1 MTRVAAD
8 ETRRRK
14 SARLD
19 RQNDSAEDLRWQCN
33 FLVKSL
39 TRLLPTLVCAA
50 LATFGYLTVAA
61 SKDVDLRFSPTGK
74 IMTAVGGGN
83 ANAQSI
89 AVQRDGKIVVA
100 GVAFAAH
107 KSDFALVR
115 YNTDGS
121 LDRTFNRTGKVT
133 TTIGGAAGANSVAMQ
148 RDGKI
153 VLAGYSTD
161 ASKQDFALTRYN
173 ADGTL
178 DTSFNNTGKVTCAVG
193 TDKDQARSVAVQ
205 SDGKIVVAG
214 HSSTDRKCKF
224 ALVRYNTDGTLDTT
238 FNSTGKVTTAIGS
251 GKDDGY
257 CVALQTDGKILVA
270 GNSFDG
276 NRGYEFALVRYN
288 TDGSLDTS
296 FNGTGKVTTIIGRDG
311 SADSVA
317 VQSDG
322 KIVLA
327 GSCFT
332 GRQSAFALARYN
344 TDGSLDTSF
353 NGTGTLTTDI
363 GGGDAAHS
371 VTVQSDGKIVVAGST
386 TVGNANFALVRYNAD
401 GSLDATFHGT
411 GKVTTVIGSS
421 HNLGYIGS
429 GVALQSDGKILV
441 TGYSFNT
448 GRDYFA
454 LVRYNTN
461 GGLDTKAQQ
470 RGKADHRHR
479 PRPKRAAN

>member
-1 MTRVAAD
+1 VTRVVAD

-61 SKDVDLRFSPTGK
+61 SKDVDLTFSPTGK
-74 IMTAVGGGN
+74 IMTAVGRGN

-133 TTIGGAAGANSVAMQ
+133 TTIGRAAGANSVAMQ

-276 NRGYEFALVRYN
+276 NREYEFALV
-288 TDGSLDTS
+288 
-296 FNGTGKVTTIIGRDG
+296 
-311 SADSVA
+311 
-317 VQSDG
+317 
-322 KIVLA
+322 
-327 GSCFT
+327 
-332 GRQSAFALARYN
+332 RYN

-371 VTVQSDGKIVVAGST
+371 VTVQSDGKIVAAGST
-386 TVGNANFALVRYNAD
+386 TVGNANFALVRYNTD
-401 GSLDATFHGT
+401 GSLDTTFHGT

-421 HNLGYIGS
+421 QNLGYIGS

-461 GGLDTKAQQ
+461 GDLDTKAQQ
-470 RGKADHRHR
+470 HGKADHRHR
-479 PRPKRAAN
+479 PRPKRPAK

>member
-1 MTRVAAD
+1 M
-8 ETRRRK
+8 K
-14 SARLD
+14 S
-19 RQNDSAEDLRWQCN
+19 
-33 FLVKSL
+33 V
-39 TRLLPTLVCAA
+39 TRLLPTLACAA
-50 LATFGYLTVAA
+50 LAAFGYLTVAA
-61 SKDVDLRFSPTGK
+61 SKGIDLTFGRTGK
-74 IMTAVGGGN
+74 ITTAVGHSN
-83 ANAQSI
+83 ANARSI

-100 GVAFAAH
+100 GIAFTAH

-115 YNTDGS
+115 YNADGT
-121 LDRTFNRTGKVT
+121 LDTTFNRSGKVT
-133 TTIGGAAGANSVAMQ
+133 TTIGGGAGANSVVMQ

-161 ASKQDFALTRYN
+161 AGKQDFALARYN
-173 ADGTL
+173 TDGTL
-178 DTSFNNTGKVTCAVG
+178 DTSFNNTGMVTCAVD
-193 TDKDQARSVAVQ
+193 TDNDQARGVAVQ
-205 SDGKIVVAG
+205 SDGRIVVAG
-214 HSSTDRKCKF
+214 HSSTDRKCTF

-270 GNSFDG
+270 GNSMG
-276 NRGYEFALVRYN
+276 SGRGYEFALVRYN

-311 SADSVA
+311 SSDSVA
-317 VQSDG
+317 VQNDG

-332 GRQSAFALARYN
+332 SGQSEFALARYN
-344 TDGSLDTSF
+344 ADGSLDTSF
-353 NGTGTLTTDI
+353 NGTGTLTTAI

-386 TVGNANFALVRYNAD
+386 TDGNANFALVRYNAD
-401 GSLDATFHGT
+401 GSLDTTFHLT
-411 GKVTTVIGSS
+411 GKVTTAIGSS

-429 GVALQSDGKILV
+429 SMALQSDGKILV

-448 GRDYFA
+448 GRGYFA

-461 GGLDTKAQQ
+461 GDLDTKGQQ
-470 RGKADHRHR
+470 HGKADHRHR
-479 PRPKRAAN
+479 PRLRRGAK

>member
-1 MTRVAAD
+1 M
-8 ETRRRK
+8 K
-14 SARLD
+14 S
-19 RQNDSAEDLRWQCN
+19 
-33 FLVKSL
+33 V

-50 LATFGYLTVAA
+50 LAAFGYLTVAA
-61 SKDVDLRFSPTGK
+61 SKDVDLTFGRTGK
-74 IMTAVGGGN
+74 IMTAVGHGN
-83 ANAQSI
+83 ANARSI

-100 GVAFAAH
+100 GIAFTAH

-121 LDRTFNRTGKVT
+121 LDTTFNRIGKVT
-133 TTIGGAAGANSVAMQ
+133 TTIGGGAGANSVAMQ

-214 HSSTDRKCKF
+214 HSSTDRICKF
-224 ALVRYNTDGTLDTT
+224 ALARYNKDGTLDTT

-276 NRGYEFALVRYN
+276 NREYEFALVRYN

-344 TDGSLDTSF
+344 TDGSLDRSF

-363 GGGDAAHS
+363 GRGDAAHS
-371 VTVQSDGKIVVAGST
+371 VTVQSDGKIVVAGSA

-421 HNLGYIGS
+421 HDLGYIGS

-461 GGLDTKAQQ
+461 GDLDTKAQQ
-470 RGKADHRHR
+470 HGKADHRHR
-479 PRPKRAAN
+479 PRPKRAAK

>member
-1 MTRVAAD
+1 M
-8 ETRRRK
+8 K
-14 SARLD
+14 S
-19 RQNDSAEDLRWQCN
+19 
-33 FLVKSL
+33 V
-39 TRLLPTLVCAA
+39 THLLPTLVCAA
-50 LATFGYLTVAA
+50 LAAFGYLTVAA
-61 SKDVDLRFSPTGK
+61 SKDVDLAFGPTGK
-74 IMTAVGGGN
+74 IMTAVGRGN

-100 GVAFAAH
+100 GVAFTAH

-121 LDRTFNRTGKVT
+121 LDKTFNRTGKVT
-133 TTIGGAAGANSVAMQ
+133 TTIGGSAGANSVAVQ
-148 RDGKI
+148 SDGKI
-153 VLAGYSTD
+153 VVAGHSAD
-161 ASKQDFALTRYN
+161 AGKQDFALVRYN
-173 ADGTL
+173 TDGSL
-178 DTSFNNTGKVTCAVG
+178 DTTFNRTGKVTTTIGDGAG
-193 TDKDQARSVAVQ
+193 ANSVAVQ

-214 HSSTDRKCKF
+214 HSSTDRKYEF
-224 ALVRYNTDGTLDTT
+224 ALVRYNADGNLDTT

-251 GKDDGY
+251 GKDEGY

-270 GNSFDG
+270 GNSI
-276 NRGYEFALVRYN
+276 NNSREYEFALVRYN

-296 FNGTGKVTTIIGRDG
+296 FNGTGKVTTTIGRDG

-332 GRQSAFALARYN
+332 GRQSEFALARYN
-344 TDGSLDTSF
+344 ADGSLDTSF
-353 NGTGTLTTDI
+353 NGVGTLTTAI

-371 VTVQSDGKIVVAGST
+371 VTVQSDGKIVVAGSA
-386 TVGNANFALVRYNAD
+386 TVGNGNFALVRYNAD
-401 GSLDATFHGT
+401 GSLDTTFHGT
-411 GKVTTVIGSS
+411 GKVTTAIGSS
-421 HNLGYIGS
+421 HNLGYKGS

-454 LVRYNTN
+454 LVRYKTN
-461 GGLDTKAQQ
+461 GDLDTKGQQ
-470 RGKADHRHR
+470 PGKTDHRHR
-479 PRPKRAAN
+479 PRPKRAAK